1 MLARTLLGLMLG
13 KRLPTVDGD
22 LAVPGLRGPVTI
34 RRDKFGVPHIDAAH
48 DADGWFA
55 LGFCQGQD
63 RAFQLETNLRVGRGT
78 MAELVGPPG
87 LGIDRLS
94 RRIGFHR
101 SAVEQLEVISKVATD
116 TLVSFC
122 AGVNAAFTRG
132 LPKKPHELAIL
143 GGELTPW
150 TPADVLAFLKFTSF
164 LLPGNWDVEL
174 ARLRVLSAD
183 GPEALRAL
191 DPACLVVPG
200 ERMLGV
206 AAVVEA
212 FAAELADFQKA
223 VPTGGGSNN
232 FVIRG
237 DRTASG
243 LPLLGSDPHLAP
255 MVPAPWY
262 LAHVRTP
269 NFAVAGATFAGTPTF
284 SIGHN
289 EVACWGITAGLT
301 DNTDLWL
308 EPAGPDGHP
317 VGERRREVIA
327 VKGAADHIEEV
338 TVTPRGPVISPLL
351 DGASVAISMQAVWLM
366 KLPVDGFLG
375 AQLATNFEDFRKPFA
390 HWPGLPQNV
399 VYADRTGATGY
410 QLVGQLPKRRGSTGL
425 LPMRPDAASW
435 EAELVPF
442 EAMPHLVNLP
452 YYATAN
458 CAPPVT
464 PASEGVWLGADFVEH
479 YRTTVLTE
487 ELAARPVGWNVE
499 DCRTLQKNLRSKP
512 WGELRDLVLSLA
524 PGGGDLNEALALLR
538 DWDGHLRADSA
549 AATILSLFLIDATV
563 EYARRVAPN
572 SWPAM
577 VGGDGDAPLGQNL
590 YAERTTGPTVARLLA
605 TAPREAMREGLA
617 AVVRRLKASH
627 GPSAMW
633 WQWGDLRPLH
643 VTHPIL
649 GKHWLLKTA
658 FNLPS
663 VPVGGDAN
671 TVSQAAVRP
680 LAPLGPTCNFA
691 NLRMVFDCNDWDE
704 TRHDLCGGQ
713 SGNPLSPHYDDLFHL
728 RQRGEAAK
736 LAWSPDQVLKATKH
750 TLRLTPGGS
759 ARS

>member
-1 MLARTLLGLMLG
+1 MLARTLLGLTLG
-13 KRLPTVDGD
+13 KRLPTVSGD
-22 LAVPGLRGPVTI
+22 LAVPGLRGPVTV
-34 RRDKFGVPHIDAAH
+34 RRDKYGVPHIDAQN

-78 MAELVGPPG
+78 LAELVGTPG
-87 LGIDRLS
+87 LGVDRLS

-101 SAVEQLEVISKVATD
+101 SAVEQVAVISASARD
-116 TLVSFC
+116 TLTAFC
-122 AGVNAAFTRG
+122 QGINAAFLRG

-174 ARLRVLSAD
+174 ARLRVVTQD

-191 DPACLVVPG
+191 DPACQTVPG
-200 ERMLGV
+200 ERVLGA

-212 FAAELADFQKA
+212 FAAELADFQKV

-243 LPLLGSDPHLAP
+243 VPLLGSDPHLAP

-269 NFAVAGATFAGTPTF
+269 AWSVAGATFAGTPTF
-284 SIGHN
+284 AIGHN

-317 VGERRREVIA
+317 EGVRRREVIA
-327 VKGAADHIEEV
+327 VKGGADHVEEV

-351 DGASVAISMQAVWLM
+351 DGATVAISMQAVWLM
-366 KLPVDGFLG
+366 PLPVDGFLT
-375 AQLATNFEDFRKPFA
+375 AQLATNFEDFRRPFQY
-390 HWPGLPQNV
+390 WPGLPQNV

-410 QLVGQLPKRRGSTGL
+410 QLIGQLPRRRGSTGL
-425 LPMRPDAASW
+425 FPMRPDAARW
-435 EAELVPF
+435 EDELVPF
-442 EAMPHLVNLP
+442 DAMPHLVNVP
-452 YYATAN
+452 YFATAN
-458 CAPPVT
+458 AAPPE
-464 PASEGVWLGADFVEH
+464 SDVWLGADFAEH

-487 ELAARPVGWNVE
+487 ELAAKKSGWTVE

-512 WGELRDLVLSLA
+512 WEQLRDLVLSLA
-524 PGGGDLNEALALLR
+524 PGDGDLNEALGLLR
-538 DWDGHLRADSA
+538 AWDGHLRADSA
-549 AATILSLFLIDATV
+549 AATLFTLLLHDFTV
-563 EYARRVAPN
+563 RHARLVAPD

-577 VGGDGDAPLGQNL
+577 LGGDGDAPLGRNL
-590 YAERTTGPTVARLLA
+590 LADRTTGPTVARLLA
-605 TAPREAMREGLA
+605 TEPREALRQALA
-617 AVVRRLKASH
+617 DLVRLLKATR
-627 GPSAMW
+627 GPSADW

-643 VTHPIL
+643 LTHPVL
-649 GKHWLLKTA
+649 GQHWLLKAA
-658 FNLPS
+658 FNLPV

-671 TVSQAAVRP
+671 TVSQAGVRP
-680 LAPLGPTCNFA
+680 LAPLEPTHNFA
-691 NLRMVFDCNDWDE
+691 NLRMVFDPNDWEDC
-704 TRHDLCGGQ
+704 RFDLCGGQ

-728 RQRGEAAK
+728 RERGDAAK
-736 LAWSPDQVLKATKH
+736 LAWSAEHVLKATKH
-750 TLRLTPGGS
+750 TLRLSPD
-759 ARS
+759 RS